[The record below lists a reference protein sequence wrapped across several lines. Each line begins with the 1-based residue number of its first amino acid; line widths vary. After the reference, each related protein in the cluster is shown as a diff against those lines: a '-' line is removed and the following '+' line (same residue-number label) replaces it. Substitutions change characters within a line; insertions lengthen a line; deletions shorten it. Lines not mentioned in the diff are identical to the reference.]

1 MERKSYAMWAAW
13 SSVGIIGLSCF
24 ENFDG
29 DVILNTS

>member
-13 SSVGIIGLSCF
+13 SSVGIIGPFYF
-24 ENFDG
+24 ENSEG